1 MVLQVAEQQLVVEDA
16 NRHSRNSHHS
26 AEAVAALWSLLIE
39 GAEAAPDPRRK
50 HFFEVRN
57 CKNVYY
63 VHRSPVTGK
72 VLLLGVWPK
81 AGEPEAVHQFSADSA
96 AD

>member
-1 MVLQVAEQQLVVEDA
+1 MVLQLAEQTLVVEDA
-16 NRHSRNSHHS
+16 NRHSNHS
-26 AEAVAALWSLLIE
+26 AEAVAALRSLLIE
-39 GAEAAPDPRRK
+39 GAEAVPDPRRK
-50 HFFEVRN
+50 HFFEVQN

-72 VLLLGVWPK
+72 VLLLGIWPK
-81 AGEPEAVHQFSADSA
+81 ACEPEALHDSA